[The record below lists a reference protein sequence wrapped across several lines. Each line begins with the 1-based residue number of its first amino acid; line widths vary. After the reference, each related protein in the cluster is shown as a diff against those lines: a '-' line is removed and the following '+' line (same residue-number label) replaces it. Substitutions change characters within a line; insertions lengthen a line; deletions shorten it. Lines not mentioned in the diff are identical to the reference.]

1 MNSTNRTKLKLSLP
15 RLALLLL
22 CSVAF
27 NMTLLAAESAPTK
40 SKPNV
45 IIFFLDDWG
54 WADLGAHGSKDAL
67 TPNIDRLAAEG
78 MRFTDG
84 YISAP
89 QCMPSRA
96 GILTGK
102 IQARFGFETNTLGP
116 FDPVAERLGWGVPQN
131 VRMFPDYMK
140 ELGYHTGIIGKWH
153 LGFREDQ
160 RPMSRGFDEFFGF
173 IYGGGFFLDDK
184 WGTPLMRGKER
195 WKAPPGSYMTD
206 VFNNEAVEF
215 IERNADRPFFL
226 YVSHF
231 APHAPIQ
238 ATKKYLER
246 FAHVKEP
253 LRRTMLAMLSAADD
267 GLGEILSALERKGI
281 AENTLIFALSDNGA
295 PEGTN
300 PDLGQNAGLSDPYT
314 GVKGDLLEGG
324 TRVPFIAAWKG
335 HIPGGAVV
343 NTPVWSL
350 DILPTAIA
358 AAGGKIP
365 EGLDGTNILPLLT
378 TGKQPELNDR
388 VMMWTYGTQLAA
400 RQGDLK
406 VFSPYLKIA
415 EAFDLS
421 KNPTEERGQTL
432 PPEMAERAAKL
443 EKELFAWRD
452 SLPEPTW
459 KIFFPEVIQRLLERY
474 DYEGFEHLRPKPE
487 VAPQKGSEWK
497 MAQEVYRAT
506 RGFDLNRP
514 EDFAGSSDK
523 ETAPGS

>member
-1 MNSTNRTKLKLSLP
+1 MTSVHPVVAERSLD
-15 RLALLLL
+15 
-22 CSVAF
+22 
-27 NMTLLAAESAPTK
+27 
-40 SKPNV
+40 KPNV

-54 WADLGAHGSKDAL
+54 WADVGAQGSKDAL

-96 GILTGK
+96 GILTGR
-102 IQARFGFETNTLGP
+102 IQAKFGFETNTIKTLSSA
-116 FDPVAERLGWGVPQN
+116 AERLGWGVPQN
-131 VRMFPDYMK
+131 IRMFPDYMK

-153 LGFREDQ
+153 LGTREDQ
-160 RPMSRGFDEFFGF
+160 HPPRRGFDEFFGF
-173 IYGGGFFLDDK
+173 VHGGGFFLK
-184 WGTPLMRGKER
+184 GKSGVPLMRGTER
-195 WKAPPGSYMTD
+195 WEAPPGSYLTD
-206 VFNNEAVEF
+206 VLNTEAVDF

-246 FAHVKEP
+246 FAHVEEP

-295 PEGTN
+295 PEGTD
-300 PDLGQNAGLSDPYT
+300 PEQGQNAGLNDPYE
-314 GVKGDLLEGG
+314 GEKGDLLEGG
-324 TRVPFIAAWKG
+324 IRVPFIAAWKG
-335 HIPGGAVV
+335 HIPEGAVV

-350 DILPTAIA
+350 DLLPTAIA
-358 AAGGKIP
+358 AARGEIP
-365 EGLDGTNILPLLT
+365 EGLDGTSILPLLT

-432 PPEMAERAAKL
+432 SPEIAERAAKL

-452 SLPEPTW
+452 SLPEPMW
-459 KIFFPEVIQRLLERY
+459 KTFFPAVVQRLLERY
-474 DYEGFEHLRPKPE
+474 NYEGFEHLRPSGEAGGEGK
-487 VAPQKGSEWK
+487 QKASWETTK
-497 MAQEVYRAT
+497 EVYQAT
-506 RGFDLNRP
+506 RGFPLNVSK
-514 EDFAGSSDK
+514 DFVESLGKKSTS
-523 ETAPGS
+523 GG